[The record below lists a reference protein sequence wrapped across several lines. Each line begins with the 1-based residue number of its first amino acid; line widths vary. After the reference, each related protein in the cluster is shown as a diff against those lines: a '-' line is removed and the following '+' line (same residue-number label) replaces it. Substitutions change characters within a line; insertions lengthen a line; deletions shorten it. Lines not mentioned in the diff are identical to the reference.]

1 MRSLEVIFPANIG
14 DMTETKANAVK
25 RVVNEVLQPLQ
36 KEESNPTKKLDFN
49 IDINPQAMR
58 ISTFTDVEKSFK
70 DTPASK
76 IISKVSSEVF
86 KALLHDSTGNLEVA
100 YTVTKEL
107 KYNWKNNKTIL
118 SSIDGIDYSGFKLSY
133 KKGDYLGD
141 VLVQPD
147 YNLSTDGDIKDTFF
161 QTMLRNVNLSNT
173 NIKDLDNLKINL
185 DEIIEHAENIYSDSV
200 DALSTDQ
207 I

>member
-1 MRSLEVIFPANIG
+1 MRTLEVIFPANIG

-36 KEESNPTKKLDFN
+36 KDETNPTKKLDFN

-70 DTPASK
+70 DTPATK

-86 KALLHDSTGNLEVA
+86 KALLHDSTGNIEVA

-107 KYNWKNNKTIL
+107 KYNWKNNETIL
-118 SSIDGIDYSGFKLSY
+118 SDIDGVDYSGFKLSY

-147 YNLSTDGDIKDTFF
+147 YNLSIDGDIKDTFF
-161 QTMLRNVNLSNT
+161 QAMLRNINLSNT
-173 NIKDLDNLKINL
+173 NIKDLDSLKINL

-200 DALSTDQ
+200 DALSTD
-207 I
+207 

>member
-1 MRSLEVIFPANIG
+1 MRTLEVIFPANIG

-36 KEESNPTKKLDFN
+36 KDETNPTKKLDFN

-70 DTPASK
+70 DTPATK

-86 KALLHDSTGNLEVA
+86 KALLHDSTGNIEVA

-107 KYNWKNNKTIL
+107 KYNWKNNETIL
-118 SSIDGIDYSGFKLSY
+118 SDIDGVDYSGFKLSY

-147 YNLSTDGDIKDTFF
+147 YNLSIDGDIKDTFF
-161 QTMLRNVNLSNT
+161 QAMLRNINLSNT
-173 NIKDLDNLKINL
+173 NIKDLDSLKINL